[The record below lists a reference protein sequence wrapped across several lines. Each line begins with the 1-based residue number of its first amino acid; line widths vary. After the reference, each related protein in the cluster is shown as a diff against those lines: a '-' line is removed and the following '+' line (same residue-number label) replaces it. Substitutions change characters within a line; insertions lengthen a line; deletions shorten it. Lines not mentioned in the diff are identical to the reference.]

1 MNGPVRVIIADDE
14 LISRGYMEMFIQ
26 PSPRY
31 EIAASLPRAQDVVDW
46 CRKNGPADLAVMD
59 IMMKSGMDGLTAA
72 GILNSP
78 G

>member
-1 MNGPVRVIIADDE
+1 MRKREVKAVSEPVRVIIADDE

-46 CRKNGPADLAVMD
+46 CRKNGGFSLC
-59 IMMKSGMDGLTAA
+59 I
-72 GILNSP
+72 
-78 G
+78 